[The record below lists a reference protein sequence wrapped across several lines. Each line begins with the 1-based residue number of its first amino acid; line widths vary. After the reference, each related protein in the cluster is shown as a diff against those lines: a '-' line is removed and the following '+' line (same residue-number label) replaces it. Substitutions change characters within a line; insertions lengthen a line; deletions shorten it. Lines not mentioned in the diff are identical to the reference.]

1 MTKYKVLS
9 TKKLDASLVEKA
21 KENDIEII
29 EQEAISVHS
38 ILTEEKANEIMP
50 FILSKDVQSVVF
62 TSSNAVE
69 TIKKFLRQ
77 DDTWIV
83 PNWDVF
89 CISGKTKDLLHPYI
103 NPSRIIATAE
113 YGKDLAER
121 IIENGVMDVVFFS
134 GNKRRDELPLILK
147 EAGVTI
153 HEIVI
158 YETIETP
165 QVSTEDID
173 GILFFSPSAVQSF
186 FSVNQLKKETVCF
199 SIGYTTAE
207 SVAGFTDNRT
217 IISEAPSQEMIL
229 ASVHFYFAN
238 KACYE

>member
-1 MTKYKVLS
+1 
-9 TKKLDASLVEKA
+9 
-21 KENDIEII
+21 
-29 EQEAISVHS
+29 
-38 ILTEEKANEIMP
+38 
-50 FILSKDVQSVVF
+50 
-62 TSSNAVE
+62 
-69 TIKKFLRQ
+69 
-77 DDTWIV
+77 
-83 PNWDVF
+83 
-89 CISGKTKDLLHPYI
+89 
-103 NPSRIIATAE
+103 
-113 YGKDLAER
+113 
-121 IIENGVMDVVFFS
+121 
-134 GNKRRDELPLILK
+134 
-147 EAGVTI
+147 
-153 HEIVI
+153 VI

-207 SVAGFTDNRT
+207 SVAGFTDNRI